1 MAYQILGFSTSPV
14 TRQQVFQIL
23 CDDVSDLPSQTISD
37 AVYSGPITQGCIANI
52 IANGRTYIANS
63 SGQWILQPMPGSGG
77 GGGGGDT
84 YTKEEVDALLNAK
97 QNLLTFGTE
106 TVKDSTD
113 SLTSGAIWS
122 SVWNQMLGVNT
133 TKNLSQDVPETG
145 YDCDTLT
152 DPGIYRVPSAA
163 VAADIANIPSQS
175 AGRLIVSNL
184 GLGNRYIQI
193 YLASGARVFI
203 RSYLST
209 GWQAWFEYQ
218 GIENMTSYTWGR
230 YTVEESTGNVTSS
243 TTRIGS
249 EEYFAISGNA
259 VLTYSAWISSQP
271 LQAFYLFYDSSQA
284 YLGEISG
291 TGYIGW
297 VDCGI
302 PIKVPSSAR
311 YYRVAFRRSNNATI
325 TPSEMIKCVRQIG

>member
-1 MAYQILGFSTSPV
+1 MAYQILGFVTSPI
-14 TRQQVFQIL
+14 TQERTYSIL
-23 CDDVSDLPSQTISD
+23 CDTVSDLPSGTISGNG
-37 AVYSGPITQGCIANI
+37 YTGSITQGCTAKI
-52 IANGRTYIANS
+52 IATGRTYIANS
-63 SGQWILQPMPGSGG
+63 SGQWILQPASGG
-77 GGGGGDT
+77 GGGGSDDT

-113 SLTSGAIWS
+113 SLTSGAIWN
-122 SVWNQMLGVNT
+122 SVWSQMLGVNT

-152 DPGIYRVPSAA
+152 DVGIYRVPSAA
-163 VAADIANIPSQS
+163 VAADIAHIPTQA

-218 GIENMTSYTWGR
+218 GIENMTDYSWER
-230 YTVEESTGNVTSS
+230 CTVKESTGAVESS

-249 EEYFAISGNA
+249 YDYFAISGNA
-259 VLTYSAWISSQP
+259 VLTYSAWISSIP
-271 LQAFYLFYDSSQA
+271 LQTYYLFYDSSQN

-311 YYRVAFRRSNNATI
+311 YYRVAFRRSGNQTI
-325 TPSEMIKCVRQIG
+325 TPSELVKCVRQTG